1 MNIDKERIA
10 KIKEWCALHHITE
23 VECMIPDLSG
33 VARGKILPASK
44 FLHGLSS
51 KSHRIPESIFNQS
64 ITGEWPDDDTI
75 IDIADHDV
83 ILVPDPDSLR
93 RVPWYA
99 EPTAQVICD
108 CYYPDGRSVD
118 IYSRQILR
126 NVIALYEAEGLKPI
140 VAPELEFFLV
150 QKNPDPDVPL
160 GPPVGKNGRP
170 ETARQCYGID
180 AVNEF
185 DPVFEDIYDYSEIQE
200 IDIDTLNHEAGAAQI
215 EINFLHGDPLSLA
228 DQVFLFK
235 RTVRQ
240 TALSHGIYA
249 TFMAKPMQSEPGSS
263 MHVHHSVI
271 DRETGKNIFTR
282 EDGSASRHFGHF
294 IAGLQTY
301 SPASVV
307 FFAPNVNSYRRFA
320 FEEAAINVHWGTD
333 NRSCGFRVPSG
344 SQENRRVENRLSGS
358 DVNPYL
364 AIAASLL
371 CGYLGLKQ
379 QLSPQAEVSG
389 NGYEM
394 DRGLPLHFIHACE
407 LLRQCE
413 PFKEILGERFI
424 ELYCLTK
431 EVEYKNYTHV
441 ISSWEREHLLLN
453 V

>member
-1 MNIDKERIA
+1 MMDSQQIREITD
-10 KIKEWCALHHITE
+10 WCNENRITE

-33 VARGKILPASK
+33 VPRGKILPTSK
-44 FLHGLSS
+44 FLRGLESMT
-51 KSHRIPESIFNQS
+51 HRMPESIFNQG
-64 ITGEWPDDDTI
+64 ITGEWPDDDTL

-83 ILVPDPDSLR
+83 GLVPDVSSMR
-93 RVPWYA
+93 SVPWYK

-108 CYYPDGRSVD
+108 CEYLDGGVVD

-126 NVIALYEAEGLKPI
+126 NVVALYEADGLAPVI
-140 VAPELEFFLV
+140 APEIEFFLV

-160 GPPVGKNGRP
+160 TPPIGRNGRP

-185 DPVFEDIYDYSEIQE
+185 DPVFEDIYDYCEAQN

-215 EINFLHGDPLSLA
+215 EINFRHGDPLSLA

-240 TALSHGIYA
+240 TALAHDIYA

-263 MHVHHSVI
+263 MHIHHSVN
-271 DRETGKNIFTR
+271 RLGTEENIFA
-282 EDGSASRHFGHF
+282 SADDSIPAEFLHF
-294 IAGLQTY
+294 IAGLQQF
-301 SPASVV
+301 SPAAVA

-320 FEEAAINVHWGTD
+320 YAEAAINTHWGID
-333 NRSCGFRVPSG
+333 NRSCSFRVPSG
-344 SQENRRVENRLSGS
+344 DPRNRRVENRLCGS

-364 AIAASLL
+364 GIALSLL
-371 CGYLGLKQ
+371 CGYLGMKNRLEAA
-379 QLSPQAEVSG
+379 PEVTG
-389 NGYEM
+389 NGYALPK
-394 DRGLPLHFIHACE
+394 GLPMHFIHACQ
-407 LLRQCE
+407 LLRDCV
-413 PFKEILGERFI
+413 PIRGVLGARFI
-424 ELYCLTK
+424 DTYCFTK
-431 EVEYKNYTHV
+431 EVEFDHYAHV